1 MAGAVCPRDKSLGRL
16 SCGVAAFHHSYSS
29 SGAGK
34 LQFRSAAPRAVFGHH
49 VRRLVKCSG
58 PSYPLPDHLR
68 RREGS
73 RPVGLRKA
81 GLPGRQAEVSGLV
94 LPSAA
99 AGRPRSWSAVRQ
111 SPAAAGCR
119 PPRPTSRIWVY
130 MKQVR
135 LVPGTPYLTAWANS
149 GKSGRAT
156 RERALRLRAIRQA
169 RLEQPE
175 LSGSSQE
182 RMVYGPTATSGG
194 KRIDFS
200 TGIAWFGD
208 IIK

>member
-1 MAGAVCPRDKSLGRL
+1 MRRSPAWLPICPSRPPSIDPPPENRL
-16 SCGVAAFHHSYSS
+16 
-29 SGAGK
+29 
-34 LQFRSAAPRAVFGHH
+34 LAP
-49 VRRLVKCSG
+49 
-58 PSYPLPDHLR
+58 PSLR
-68 RREGS
+68 RPCPS
-73 RPVGLRKA
+73 VSA
-81 GLPGRQAEVSGLV
+81 IVSPG
-94 LPSAA
+94 
-99 AGRPRSWSAVRQ
+99 
-111 SPAAAGCR
+111 
-119 PPRPTSRIWVY
+119 
-130 MKQVR
+130 

-156 RERALRLRAIRQA
+156 REQALRLRAIRQA

-208 IIK
+208 IIKSTALNTARTGSISAFQLSQQFGSFGLGSGFSHDFAPLHRLTLAFGHACRTIR